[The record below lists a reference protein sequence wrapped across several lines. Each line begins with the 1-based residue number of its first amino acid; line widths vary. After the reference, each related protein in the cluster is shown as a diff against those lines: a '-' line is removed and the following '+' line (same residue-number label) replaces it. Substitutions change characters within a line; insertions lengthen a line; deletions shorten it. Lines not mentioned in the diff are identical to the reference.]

1 MAGRVHYSPT
11 TLADAA
17 GGERLPSLEV
27 ALAYVTACGG
37 NPDVWN
43 ERWRAVAAHVAGTGA
58 RHAEPYPGPAPFRV
72 ADADRFFGRE
82 KLTEELVDRIKNRSF
97 TVVTGDS
104 GCGKSSLLRAGLLA
118 RINGESW
125 SPGRW
130 RTIVMTPTDRPL
142 RELARRAAE
151 LDDAEAEPLEAE
163 LTTGGAGAL
172 EVALRQI
179 LAGRHDDTRILVVVD
194 QFEEV
199 FRRCAGLAER
209 GTFIDAL
216 LAAAEGE
223 CRRVH
228 VVLAVRADY
237 VSRCRWHPGLAAA
250 LDGEPPVVVGPMTRA
265 ELERAITES
274 AARAGVTVEPELK
287 ATVLAED
294 AHGPGALPLI
304 SQALLAVWRAR
315 RSQVLTLADY
325 RAHGGIRGSVAASAE
340 RLYRRLE
347 PTVERPLARQL
358 FLRLTTLGTEAEQ
371 ARRRARR
378 AELAGLGADPDAVE
392 SVLERLAR
400 ARLVVIGA
408 DTVEVAHEA
417 VIRAWPRLR
426 RWLTEDRD
434 GLLIHRQLTEAAR
447 IWESLDRDP
456 GALYR
461 GARLVMAR
469 DWAVADEHE
478 AELTVLEREFLA
490 AAIALQAGER
500 RAERR
505 RNLILR
511 YLVAGLVV
519 LLAVA
524 AAGTALAVSRLSL
537 GSGSAPGPPSGASAA
552 AGERRRGRS
561 GAEGR
566 DVALVQAGPVLSIGR
581 RGAVE
586 SRLEAVQAG
595 VPARPVPCRLA
606 DAGDRVGEHQQAAAV
621 AVRGE
626 LETQDVL
633 APGVGEQAR
642 RVDFDDLALEVGNGL
657 AVDELAFAEGEA
669 ELAAGDEGPAGRG
682 RDALDPLREP
692 VLELRRIGQRPPDL
706 FHRVPEPALEP
717 QRRPPA
723 GGLQCRVHAHVPPD
737 VLPAVPSGS
746 SGIASRC
753 RSRASSRSAHR
764 RR

>member
-1 MAGRVHYSPT
+1 MAGRVHYSST

-43 ERWRAVAAHVAGTGA
+43 ERWHAVATHVAATGA
-58 RHAEPYPGPAPFRV
+58 RHAEPYPGLAPFRV
-72 ADADRFFGRE
+72 ADADRYFGRE
-82 KLTEELVDRIKNRSF
+82 KLAEELVDRIRNKSF
-97 TVVTGDS
+97 IVVTGDS

-118 RINGESW
+118 KINGGGR

-130 RTIVMTPTDRPL
+130 RAVVMTPTDRPL
-142 RELARRAAE
+142 RELARRVAE
-151 LDDAEAEPLEAE
+151 LGDVEVEALHAE

-172 EVALRQI
+172 DVALRQI
-179 LAGRHDDTRILVVVD
+179 LARRHDDAHLLVIVD

-199 FRRCAGLAER
+199 FGRSADLAER

-216 LAAAEGE
+216 LAAAQGD

-228 VVLAVRADY
+228 IVVAVRADFM
-237 VSRCRWHPGLAAA
+237 SRCRRHPGLAAA
-250 LDGEPPVVVGPMTRA
+250 LGEDPPLVVGPMTRV

-274 AARAGVTVEPELK
+274 AARAGVTVEPELR

-304 SQALLAVWRAR
+304 TQALLATWRER
-315 RSQVLTLADY
+315 RNQVLTLADY
-325 RAHGGIRGSVAASAE
+325 RARGGVRGSIADSAE

-347 PTVERPLARQL
+347 PTAERPLARQL
-358 FLRLTTLGTEAEQ
+358 LLRLTTLGPDAVQ

-378 AELAGLGADPDAVE
+378 AELAALGDDPDAVE

-426 RWLTEDRD
+426 RWITEDRD

-461 GARLVMAR
+461 GARLAMAR
-469 DWAVADEHE
+469 DWVKTGEHE

-490 AAIALQAGER
+490 AAIALQDGER

-505 RNLILR
+505 RNRITR
-511 YLVAGLVV
+511 CLVAGLVV

-537 GSGSAPGPPSGASAA
+537 AAGASAVP
-552 AGERRRGRS
+552 GKWRRGGRRP
-561 GAEGR
+561 EGR
-566 DVALVQAGPVLSIGR
+566 DVALVQPSPVLSPGR
-581 RGAVE
+581 HGPLEAGLQAVE
-586 SRLEAVQAG
+586 AR
-595 VPARPVPCRLA
+595 VPARPVPGGLA
-606 DAGDRVGEHQQAAAV
+606 DVADRVGEHQQATAV
-621 AVRGE
+621 ALRGE
-626 LETQDVL
+626 LEAQDVP
-633 APGVGEQAR
+633 APGVGEQAW
-642 RVDFDDLALEVGNGL
+642 RVDFEDLALEVGHRL
-657 AVDELAFAEGEA
+657 AAEDLALAEREA
-669 ELAAGDEGPAGRG
+669 ELAAGDEGLAVRG
-682 RDALDPLREP
+682 GGALDPLREP
-692 VLELRRIGQRPPDL
+692 VLELRRIGQGPPDL
-706 FHRVPEPALEP
+706 LHRVLEPAFEP
-717 QRRPPA
+717 QHGAPA
-723 GGLQCRVHAHVPPD
+723 GGLQGRMHAHVSPD
-737 VLPAVPSGS
+737 VLLPVVPSGS

-753 RSRASSRSAHR
+753 RSRASSRSVHSR
-764 RR
+764 R